1 MLVLKLSDI
10 QKNLNQKYIFFYLY
24 LILYNIENGIQ
35 QKTFN
40 FEKLSIKCTES
51 GLYARK
57 CFIGLQ

>member
-1 MLVLKLSDI
+1 MLVLKLSGI
-10 QKNLNQKYIFFYLY
+10 QKNLSQKYIFFYLY
-24 LILYNIENGIQ
+24 LILNNIENGI

>member
-1 MLVLKLSDI
+1 MLVLKLSGI
-10 QKNLNQKYIFFYLY
+10 QKNLSQKYIFFYLY
-24 LILYNIENGIQ
+24 LILYNIENGI